1 MYELKIIS
9 SFASAHQLRGFHG
22 GCENLHGHN
31 WKVEVYV
38 AGDKLGE
45 DGLLID
51 FKIMKQKTNKL
62 LDTLDHK
69 FLNELEP
76 FTTLNP
82 SSENLSRFL
91 YETLSRE
98 LNSETIKV
106 SRVSVWE
113 SETAC
118 ATYSSAHP

>member
-22 GCENLHGHN
+22 KCENLHGHN
-31 WKVEVYV
+31 WKVEVFV
-38 AGDKLGE
+38 SGEKPGE

-51 FKIMKQKTNKL
+51 FNAIKQKTKTI
-62 LDTLDHK
+62 LDALDHK

-82 SSENLSRFL
+82 SSENIACHMFEALSRD
-91 YETLSRE
+91 
-98 LNSETIKV
+98 LNSDRVKV
-106 SRVSVWE
+106 SKVAVWE

-118 ATYSSAHP
+118 ATYSEA